1 MYTIMTLKRL
11 FSLIFISAALC
22 GVYGL
27 RIELPATG
35 SPEPAHTI
43 FTGPGEDASTSATVS
58 WAVDTAV
65 CLNYLEYTT
74 LADTAWADKQIAL
87 TKERRRSLTFDS
99 INSKLANNEDVYER
113 HIFDKCGAQ
122 INGLQPD
129 TEYKYRIATASKGQ
143 PVRYTEPRRF
153 KTAGADSWTAAV
165 IGDFHHYSPLW
176 SRLDNASLM
185 VEVLDSVAGGVD
197 FILSTGDQ
205 TAWGASYNFWTE
217 LSEQPMYKDYLW
229 ASVEGNHDHWAK
241 DKPVRSDEFYR
252 DTHFTPLNGYEGQ
265 EGIVYS
271 FRHGDVLFIMLNNEA
286 MRNQATL
293 QKALDWMEGVINE
306 NPSRYIVV
314 VQHYEWIIGTNGA
327 DSQLDRFGPTFD
339 RLGVDLALSGN
350 NHVYLRTP
358 PLYGRKPVEA
368 GKGTVYVVNSSSDNG
383 RGRDLKPLEANEDI
397 IAKRWS
403 EGPHTVGGMLMDVT
417 PQRIVLTMHDRTGA
431 VVDSVTI
438 PARR

>member
-1 MYTIMTLKRL
+1 MTPKRL
-11 FSLIFISAALC
+11 FFLALISTALS
-22 GVYGL
+22 GVYAV

-35 SPEPAHTI
+35 STEPAHTI
-43 FTGPGEDASTSATVS
+43 FTGPGEDAASSATVS

-65 CLNYLEYTT
+65 CLNYIEYTT
-74 LADTAWADKQIAL
+74 VADSAWNSRQIAL
-87 TKERRRSLTFDS
+87 ATERRRSLTFDS

-113 HIFDKCGAQ
+113 HVFDKCGAT
-122 INGLQPD
+122 IEGLNPD
-129 TEYKYRIATASKGQ
+129 TEYQYRIITAYKGE
-143 PVRYTEPRRF
+143 PLRYTDIRRF
-153 KTAGADSWTAAV
+153 KTAGADSWKAAV

-176 SRLDNASLM
+176 SRLDHASKM
-185 VEVLDSVAGGVD
+185 VEVLDSVSGGID

-252 DTHFTPLNGYEGQ
+252 DTHYNPMNGYEGQ
-265 EGIVYS
+265 EGIVYW
-271 FRHGDVLFIMLNNEA
+271 FRRGDVLFIMLNNEA

-293 QKALDWMEGVINE
+293 EKALKWMEKVVDA
-306 NPSRYIVV
+306 NPSRYIIV
-314 VQHYEWIIGTNGA
+314 VQHYEWLIGTNGTN
-327 DSQLDRFGPTFD
+327 SQLDRFAPTFD

-358 PLYGRKPVEA
+358 PLYNRQPVEP

-383 RGRDLKPLEANEDI
+383 RGRELKPLEANEDI
-397 IAKRWS
+397 IATRWS
-403 EGPHTVGGMLMDVT
+403 EGPHTVGGILLDVN
-417 PQRIVLTMHDRTGA
+417 PKRIMLTMHDRNGA
-431 VVDSVTI
+431 IVDSISI

>member
-1 MYTIMTLKRL
+1 MTPKRL
-11 FSLIFISAALC
+11 FFLALFSTALS
-22 GVYGL
+22 GAYAV

-35 SPEPAHTI
+35 STEPAHTI
-43 FTGPGEDASTSATVS
+43 FTGPGEDAASSATVS

-65 CLNYLEYTT
+65 CLNYIEYTT
-74 LADTAWADKQIAL
+74 VADSAWNSRQIAL
-87 TKERRRSLTFDS
+87 ATERRRSLTFDS

-113 HIFDKCGAQ
+113 HVFDKCGAT
-122 INGLQPD
+122 IEGLKPD
-129 TEYKYRIATASKGQ
+129 TEYQYRIITAYKGE
-143 PVRYTEPRRF
+143 PLRYTDIRRF
-153 KTAGADSWTAAV
+153 KTAGADSWKAAV

-176 SRLDNASLM
+176 SRLDHASKM
-185 VEVLDSVAGGVD
+185 VEVLDSVSGGID

-241 DKPVRSDEFYR
+241 PVRSDEFYR
-252 DTHFTPLNGYEGQ
+252 DTHYNPMNGYEGQ
-265 EGIVYS
+265 EGIVYW
-271 FRHGDVLFIMLNNEA
+271 FRRGDVLFIMLNNEA

-293 QKALDWMEGVINE
+293 EKALNWMEKVVEE
-306 NPSRYIVV
+306 NPSRYIIV
-314 VQHYEWIIGTNGA
+314 VQHYEWLIGTNGTN
-327 DSQLDRFGPTFD
+327 SQLDRFAPTFD

-358 PLYGRKPVEA
+358 PLYNRQPVEP

-383 RGRDLKPLEANEDI
+383 RGRELKPLEANEDI
-397 IAKRWS
+397 IATRWS
-403 EGPHTVGGMLMDVT
+403 EGPHTVGGILLDVN
-417 PQRIVLTMHDRTGA
+417 PKRIMLTMHDRNGA
-431 VVDSVTI
+431 IVDSISI

>member
-35 SPEPAHTI
+35 SAEPAHTI

-113 HIFDKCGAQ
+113 HIFDKCGTQ

-153 KTAGADSWTAAV
+153 KTAGADSWKAAV

-176 SRLDNASLM
+176 SRLDNASRM

-252 DTHFTPLNGYEGQ
+252 DTHFNPMNGYEGQ

-293 QKALDWMEGVINE
+293 QKALDWMEGVIKE

-327 DSQLDRFGPTFD
+327 DSQLDRFAPTFD

-368 GKGTVYVVNSSSDNG
+368 GKGTVYAVNSSSDNG

-417 PQRIVLTMHDRTGA
+417 PQRIALTMHDRTGA

>member
-1 MYTIMTLKRL
+1 MTPKRL
-11 FSLIFISAALC
+11 FFLALISTALS
-22 GVYGL
+22 GAYAV

-35 SPEPAHTI
+35 STEPAHTI
-43 FTGPGEDASTSATVS
+43 FTGPGEDAASSATVS

-65 CLNYLEYTT
+65 CLNYIEYTT
-74 LADTAWADKQIAL
+74 VADSAWNSRQIAL
-87 TKERRRSLTFDS
+87 ATERRRSLSFDS

-113 HIFDKCGAQ
+113 HVFDKCGAT
-122 INGLQPD
+122 IEGLNPD
-129 TEYKYRIATASKGQ
+129 TEYQYRIITAYKGE
-143 PVRYTEPRRF
+143 PLRYTDIRRF
-153 KTAGADSWTAAV
+153 KTAGADSWKAAV

-176 SRLDNASLM
+176 SRLDHASKM
-185 VEVLDSVAGGVD
+185 VEVLDSVSGGID

-252 DTHFTPLNGYEGQ
+252 DTHYNPMNGYEGQ
-265 EGIVYS
+265 EGIVYW
-271 FRHGDVLFIMLNNEA
+271 FRRGDVLFIMLNNEA

-293 QKALDWMEGVINE
+293 EKALNWMEKVVE
-306 NPSRYIVV
+306 ANPSRYIIV
-314 VQHYEWIIGTNGA
+314 VQHYEWLIGTNGTN
-327 DSQLDRFGPTFD
+327 SQLDRFAPTFD

-358 PLYGRKPVEA
+358 TLYNRQPVEP

-383 RGRDLKPLEANEDI
+383 RGRELKPLEANEDI
-397 IAKRWS
+397 IATRWS
-403 EGPHTVGGMLMDVT
+403 EGPHTVGGILLDVN
-417 PQRIVLTMHDRTGA
+417 PKRIMLTMHDRNGA
-431 VVDSVTI
+431 IVDSISI

>member
-1 MYTIMTLKRL
+1 MTPKRL
-11 FSLIFISAALC
+11 FFLALISTALS
-22 GVYGL
+22 GAYAV

-35 SPEPAHTI
+35 STEPAHTI
-43 FTGPGEDASTSATVS
+43 FTGPGEDAASSATVS

-65 CLNYLEYTT
+65 CLNYIEYTT
-74 LADTAWADKQIAL
+74 VADSAWNSRQIAL
-87 TKERRRSLTFDS
+87 ATERRRSLSFDS

-113 HIFDKCGAQ
+113 HVFDKCGAT
-122 INGLQPD
+122 IEGLNPD
-129 TEYKYRIATASKGQ
+129 TEYQYRIITAYKGE
-143 PVRYTEPRRF
+143 PLRYTDIRRF
-153 KTAGADSWTAAV
+153 KTAGADSWKAAV

-176 SRLDNASLM
+176 SRLDHASKM
-185 VEVLDSVAGGVD
+185 VEVLDSVSGGID

-252 DTHFTPLNGYEGQ
+252 DTHYNPMNGYEGQ
-265 EGIVYS
+265 EGIVYW
-271 FRHGDVLFIMLNNEA
+271 FRRGDVLFIMLNNEA

-293 QKALDWMEGVINE
+293 EKALNWMEKVVE
-306 NPSRYIVV
+306 ANPSRYIVV
-314 VQHYEWIIGTNGA
+314 VQHYEWLIGTNGTN
-327 DSQLDRFGPTFD
+327 SQLDRFAPTFD

-358 PLYGRKPVEA
+358 PLYNRQPVEP

-383 RGRDLKPLEANEDI
+383 RGRELKPLEANEDI
-397 IAKRWS
+397 IATRWS
-403 EGPHTVGGMLMDVT
+403 EGPHTVGGILLDVN
-417 PQRIVLTMHDRTGA
+417 PKRIMLTMHERNGA
-431 VVDSVTI
+431 IVDSISI

>member
-1 MYTIMTLKRL
+1 MTPKRL
-11 FSLIFISAALC
+11 FFLALISTALS
-22 GVYGL
+22 GTYAV

-35 SPEPAHTI
+35 STEPAHTI
-43 FTGPGEDASTSATVS
+43 FTGPGEDAASSATVS

-65 CLNYLEYTT
+65 CLNYIEYTT
-74 LADTAWADKQIAL
+74 VADSAWNSRQIAL
-87 TKERRRSLTFDS
+87 ATERRRSLNFDS

-113 HIFDKCGAQ
+113 HVFDKCGAT
-122 INGLQPD
+122 IEGLNPD
-129 TEYKYRIATASKGQ
+129 TEYQYRIITAYKGE
-143 PVRYTEPRRF
+143 PLRYTDIRRF
-153 KTAGADSWTAAV
+153 KTAGADSWKAAV

-176 SRLDNASLM
+176 SRLDHASKM
-185 VEVLDSVAGGVD
+185 VEVLDSVSGGID

-252 DTHFTPLNGYEGQ
+252 DTHYNPMNGYEGQ
-265 EGIVYS
+265 EGIVYW
-271 FRHGDVLFIMLNNEA
+271 FRRGDVLFIMLNNEA

-293 QKALDWMEGVINE
+293 EKALNWMEKVVE
-306 NPSRYIVV
+306 ANPSRYIIV
-314 VQHYEWIIGTNGA
+314 VQHYEWLIGTNGTN
-327 DSQLDRFGPTFD
+327 SQLDRFAPTFD

-358 PLYGRKPVEA
+358 PLYNRQPVEP

-383 RGRDLKPLEANEDI
+383 RGRELKPLEANEDI
-397 IAKRWS
+397 IATRWS
-403 EGPHTVGGMLMDVT
+403 EGPHTVGGILLDVN
-417 PQRIVLTMHDRTGA
+417 PKRIMLTMHERNGA
-431 VVDSVTI
+431 IVDSISI

>member
-1 MYTIMTLKRL
+1 MTPKRL
-11 FSLIFISAALC
+11 FFLALISTALS
-22 GVYGL
+22 GVYAV

-35 SPEPAHTI
+35 STEPAHTI
-43 FTGPGEDASTSATVS
+43 FTGPGEDAASSATVS

-65 CLNYLEYTT
+65 CLNYIEYTT
-74 LADTAWADKQIAL
+74 VADSAWNSRQIAL
-87 TKERRRSLTFDS
+87 ATERRRSLTFDS

-113 HIFDKCGAQ
+113 HVFDKCGAT
-122 INGLQPD
+122 IEGLMPD
-129 TEYKYRIATASKGQ
+129 TEYQYRIITAYKGE
-143 PVRYTEPRRF
+143 PLRYTDIRRF
-153 KTAGADSWTAAV
+153 KTAGADSWKAAV

-176 SRLDNASLM
+176 SRLDHASKM
-185 VEVLDSVAGGVD
+185 VEVLDSVSGGID

-252 DTHFTPLNGYEGQ
+252 DTHYNPMNGYEGQ
-265 EGIVYS
+265 EGIVYW
-271 FRHGDVLFIMLNNEA
+271 FRRGDVLFIMLNNEA

-293 QKALDWMEGVINE
+293 EKALNWMEKVVEE

-314 VQHYEWIIGTNGA
+314 VQHYEWLIGTNGTN
-327 DSQLDRFGPTFD
+327 SQLDRFAPTFD

-358 PLYGRKPVEA
+358 TLYNRQPVEP

-383 RGRDLKPLEANEDI
+383 RGRELKPLEANEDI
-397 IAKRWS
+397 IATRWS
-403 EGPHTVGGMLMDVT
+403 EGPHTVGGILLDVN
-417 PQRIVLTMHDRTGA
+417 PKRIMLTMHDRNGA
-431 VVDSVTI
+431 IVDSISI

>member
-1 MYTIMTLKRL
+1 MTPKRL
-11 FSLIFISAALC
+11 FFLALISTALS
-22 GVYGL
+22 GAYAV

-35 SPEPAHTI
+35 STEPAHTI
-43 FTGPGEDASTSATVS
+43 FTGPGEDAASSATVS

-65 CLNYLEYTT
+65 CLNYIEYTT
-74 LADTAWADKQIAL
+74 VADSAWNSRQIAL
-87 TKERRRSLTFDS
+87 ATERRRSLSFDS

-113 HIFDKCGAQ
+113 HVFDKCGAT
-122 INGLQPD
+122 IEGLNPD
-129 TEYKYRIATASKGQ
+129 TEYQYRIITAYKGE
-143 PVRYTEPRRF
+143 PLRYTDIRRF
-153 KTAGADSWTAAV
+153 KTAGADSWKAAV

-176 SRLDNASLM
+176 SRLDHASKM
-185 VEVLDSVAGGVD
+185 VEVLDSVSGGID

-252 DTHFTPLNGYEGQ
+252 DTHYNPMNGYEGQ
-265 EGIVYS
+265 EGIVYW
-271 FRHGDVLFIMLNNEA
+271 FRRGDVLFIMLNNEA

-293 QKALDWMEGVINE
+293 EKALNWMEKVVE
-306 NPSRYIVV
+306 ANPSRYIIV
-314 VQHYEWIIGTNGA
+314 VQHYEWLIGTNGTN
-327 DSQLDRFGPTFD
+327 SQLDRFAPTFD

-358 PLYGRKPVEA
+358 PLYNRQPVEP

-383 RGRDLKPLEANEDI
+383 RGRELKPLEANEDI
-397 IAKRWS
+397 IATRWS
-403 EGPHTVGGMLMDVT
+403 EGPHTVGGILLDVN
-417 PQRIVLTMHDRTGA
+417 PKRIMLTMHDRNGA
-431 VVDSVTI
+431 IVDSISI